1 MEISLFDRFG
11 GSAAIYAVVELF
23 YVRVLDDSKL
33 APFFAD
39 ANMSEL
45 KKSQRD
51 FMTVAFGGSNECDV
65 QNLTEVH
72 SYMVKMKGVG
82 DAHFDAVA
90 VHLQATL
97 EELDVPARLVGEVME
112 IVCGQ
117 RDAIL
122 GRVEGQKAA

>member
-51 FMTVAFGGSNECDV
+51 FMTAAFGGSNKSDV
-65 QNLTEVH
+65 HLTEVH

-112 IVCGQ
+112 IACGQ

-122 GRVEGQKAA
+122 RRVERQKAA